1 MAYCTVGD
9 LLIGDIPTSG
19 ELNPEKYV
27 NDAADEIDSKIGFQ
41 YETPVDV
48 RSVPRP
54 VALLLKRLNA
64 HLASGRLILAAT
76 ISAEDERLNAY
87 GESLVASVELSLTAI
102 ATGEQLLPG
111 APINEETANPDD
123 HSVSTNPFALIQNLD
138 PESHV
143 EAFYSRVAPIRR
155 FGL

>member
-1 MAYCTVGD
+1 MAYCTVQD
-9 LLIGDIPTSG
+9 LLIGDIPTG
-19 ELNPEKYV
+19 GQLDPLKYV

-48 RSVPRP
+48 ASVPRP
-54 VALLLKRLNA
+54 VVLLLKRLNA

-87 GESLVASVELSLTAI
+87 GQNLVDSVELTLVAI

-111 APINEETANPDD
+111 APINEETANPQD
-123 HSVSTNPFALIQNLD
+123 HSVSSNAFALIANLD
-138 PESHV
+138 RESHV
-143 EAFYSRVAPIRR
+143 EAFYNRVAPRR
-155 FGL
+155 GFF